1 MSEDRALTWEEKRKL
16 VLELYKQG
24 KRRKEIAKKARMSF
38 TDIKRIIDKEYGSQ
52 LEKNQAELSNYS
64 RALKLFLGGAKPVKV
79 AIKLGLPYEDV
90 REIYMQFLSL
100 NRMHKLKQVYDEL
113 GDNNIKPF
121 LRFYDKLK
129 ENDFGIERISDVVNY
144 AGSLHEL
151 EAKHSTL
158 CNQIQELVFQIQ
170 NSSSTAQQLE
180 NQIQDAKSRL
190 DYCNYELQIKEKEL
204 AVLDSAIN
212 RKKRIIQRLDNSG
225 GYSRI
230 KEAAKKEAES
240 ILQNHHVLL
249 TLLVSIVLESVK
261 RYPANQE
268 LIYELTFGSATPN
281 QSMMELHKT
290 QLLQTSKHIHAEL
303 LARIT
308 RITTDDMENTI
319 AG

>member
-1 MSEDRALTWEEKRKL
+1 VVGDQVTVRRDT
-16 VLELYKQG
+16 VLQRIVTL
-24 KRRKEIAKKARMSF
+24 IAVREVVSA
-38 TDIKRIIDKEYGSQ
+38 Q
-52 LEKNQAELSNYS
+52 
-64 RALKLFLGGAKPVKV
+64 PVPPLDPTFK
-79 AIKLGLPYEDV
+79 GREDV
-90 REIYMQFLSL
+90 RAEV
-100 NRMHKLKQVYDEL
+100 RVYRT
-113 GDNNIKPF
+113 DNVIRIGWVGREDG
-121 LRFYDKLK
+121 RFPKTP
-129 ENDFGIERISDVVNY
+129 N

-180 NQIQDAKSRL
+180 NQNQDAKSRL
-190 DYCNYELQIKEKEL
+190 DYCNYQLQIKEKEL

-230 KEAAKKEAES
+230 KEAAKKEAKS

-281 QSMMELHKT
+281 QPMMELHKT
-290 QLLQTSKHIHAEL
+290 QLLQLSKHIHAEL

>member
-38 TDIKRIIDKEYGSQ
+38 TDIAIIINKEYGTKK
-52 LEKNQAELSNYS
+52 EVKAELSNYS
-64 RALKLFLGGAKPVKV
+64 QALKLFLGGVEPVKV

-100 NRMHKLKQVYDEL
+100 NRMNKLKQVYYEL

-129 ENDFGIERISDVVNY
+129 EKDFGIERISDVVNY

-151 EAKHSTL
+151 EAKHSIL

-170 NSSSTAQQLE
+170 NSTSTAQQLG

-190 DYCNYELQIKEKEL
+190 DYCNYERQIKDKEL

-212 RKKRIIQRLDNSG
+212 RKKRIIQRIDNSE
-225 GYSRI
+225 GYGRI
-230 KEAAKKEAES
+230 KKAGKKEVES
-240 ILQNHHVLL
+240 ILQNHHALL
-249 TLLVSIVLESVK
+249 TLLISIVLESIK

-281 QSMMELHKT
+281 QLMTELHKT
-290 QLLQTSKHIHAEL
+290 QLLQLSKYIHSEL

-308 RITTDDMENTI
+308 RLTTEDMENTI